1 MNYIPISPKERDAML
16 ATIGVRSLVDLF
28 KDVPVQHR
36 FPKLDLPPALTEMD
50 ASAELQELALGN
62 DNVRTDLVSFLGA
75 GAYNHYIP
83 SVVDHILRRGEFYT
97 AYTPYQPEISQG
109 TLQAIFEYQSLMAAL
124 TGMEVSNASHYD
136 GATAVA
142 EAVNMAYAQFRGKRT
157 KVVISP
163 TVHPQYRETLR
174 TYVQGMELELAGDD
188 ASAVKSDQPALPA
201 PVPPWPG
208 RQDRQAQVSRGEGLS
223 VNSTEAL
230 IPLIDENTALVIVQY
245 PDFFGR
251 IYDFTKLI
259 ESAHGKGAL
268 VCVAANPIALALFKT
283 PGEMGADMVVGEGQ
297 PLGIPLSYGG
307 PYLGFFTTRKQYI
320 HKMAGRLVGETV
332 DSRGQRAFVLT
343 LTAREQHIKRE
354 RATSNICTNQGLM
367 ALASAV
373 YLSVLGQNGLRQV
386 AELCYHKAH
395 YAAGQIAK
403 IPGYSLC
410 FDAPF
415 FHEFSVCCPKP
426 VEAINDH
433 LLEHGILGG
442 YDLGQHYPS
451 LKDHMLVAVTEMNT
465 RDEIDALM
473 DALSEVSHD

>member
-16 ATIGVRSLVDLF
+16 ATIGVKSMEELF
-28 KDVPVQHR
+28 RDVPKKHR
-36 FPKLDLPPALTEMD
+36 FPKLDLPPALTEMEV
-50 ASAELQELALGN
+50 AAELNELALGN
-62 DNVRTDLVSFLGA
+62 ENIRTDLVSFLGA

-83 SVVDHILRRGEFYT
+83 AVVDHILRRGEFYT

-109 TLQAIFEYQSLMAAL
+109 TLQAIFEYQSLIAAL
-124 TGMEVSNASHYD
+124 TSMEVSNASHYD

-142 EAVNMAYAQFRGKRT
+142 ESVNMAYAQFRGKRT

-163 TVHPQYRETLR
+163 AVHPQYRETLR
-174 TYVQGMELELAGDD
+174 TYVQGMDLTLAGDD
-188 ASAVKSDQPALPA
+188 PET
-201 PVPPWPG
+201 
-208 RQDRQAQVSRGEGLS
+208 VSSEQLS
-223 VNSTEAL
+223 VNSLEAL
-230 IPLIDENTALVIVQY
+230 VDENTALVIVQY

-251 IYDFTKLI
+251 IYDYTALI
-259 ESAHGKGAL
+259 EAAHAAGAL
-268 VCVAANPIALALFKT
+268 VCVAANPTALALFKT

-332 DSRGQRAFVLT
+332 DNRGQRAYVLT

-373 YLSVLGQNGLRQV
+373 YMSLLGQTGLRQV

-395 YAAGQIAK
+395 YAAKNISK
-403 IPGYSLC
+403 IKGYSLC
-410 FDAPF
+410 FDTPF
-415 FHEFSVCCPKP
+415 FHEFSVCCPQP

-442 YDLGQHYPS
+442 YDLGRDYPS
-451 LKDHMLVAVTEMNT
+451 LKDHMLIAVTEMNT
-465 RDEIDALM
+465 KDEIDALV
-473 DALSEVSHD
+473 DALAEVNHD

>member
-1 MNYIPISPKERDAML
+1 MTYIPHSPKERDAML
-16 ATIGVRSLVDLF
+16 AAVGVKSLEELF
-28 KDVPVQHR
+28 KDVPASHR
-36 FPKLDLPPALTEMD
+36 FPTLNLPPALTEME
-50 ASAELQELALGN
+50 AAAELGELALGN
-62 DNVRTDLVSFLGA
+62 ENVRTDLISFLGA

-83 SVVDHILRRGEFYT
+83 AAVDHILRRGEFYT

-109 TLQAIFEYQSLMAAL
+109 TLQAIFEYQSLISAL

-142 EAVNMAYAQFRGKRT
+142 EAVNMAYAQFRGKRS

-163 TVHPQYRETLR
+163 AVHPQYRAVLR
-174 TYVQGMELELAGDD
+174 TYTQDMSLTIEGDHP
-188 ASAVKSDQPALPA
+188 SAD
-201 PVPPWPG
+201 
-208 RQDRQAQVSRGEGLS
+208 
-223 VNSTEAL
+223 L
-230 IPLIDENTALVIVQY
+230 IPNPQSLITLIDDNTALVIVQY

-259 ESAHGKGAL
+259 ETAHGKGAL
-268 VCVAANPIALALFKT
+268 VCVAANPIALGLLKT

-297 PLGIPLSYGG
+297 PLGIPLSFGG
-307 PYLGFFTTRKQYI
+307 PYLGFFATRKQYL

-367 ALASAV
+367 ALAAAV
-373 YLSVLGQNGLRQV
+373 YLSLLGRAGLRQV

-395 YAAGQIAK
+395 YAAEK
-403 IPGYSLC
+403 ISKVKGYSLC

-415 FHEFSVCCPKP
+415 FHEFAICCPRP
-426 VEAINDH
+426 VEEINDH
-433 LLEHGILGG
+433 LLEHGFLGG
-442 YDLGQHYPS
+442 YDLGQDYPS
-451 LKDHMLVAVTEMNT
+451 LQGHMLIAVTEMNT
-465 RDEIDALM
+465 KDEIDALV
-473 DALSEVSHD
+473 DVLAEANHG